1 MERARKDWNSLSK
14 ELIEGNWFRVSFN
27 LAAQDLVKPE
37 RGIYVITM
45 RVPKDNM
52 NNFFNKIQN
61 PIYIGESTNLK
72 IRFRQHTSGREPN
85 ALWRKL
91 SEVRQVCTFNYC
103 CFPCHSKEGLRDLE
117 QQLID
122 CFGKQL
128 NEINSVAQGASIA
141 GVYSSGANN
150 A

>member
-1 MERARKDWNSLSK
+1 MSSEPWSVLRKDWNSLSK

-45 RVPKDNM
+45 RVPKDNV

-72 IRFRQHTSGREPN
+72 IRFRQHTSGREPM
-85 ALWRKL
+85 LWRKL
-91 SEVRQVCTFNYC
+91 SELGKFAHFIIVVS
-103 CFPCHSKEGLRDLE
+103 HAILRR
-117 QQLID
+117 
-122 CFGKQL
+122 G
-128 NEINSVAQGASIA
+128 
-141 GVYSSGANN
+141 
-150 A
+150 